1 MHRVDD
7 RSEAYP
13 SHTDAILGEECGV
26 VHREAVELA
35 SVCAERPDGHS
46 RRVHSAENGGDRE
59 AEGETG

>member
-46 RRVHSAENGGDRE
+46 RRVHSAENGGD
-59 AEGETG
+59 